1 MRSRLR
7 ALGRTRAFERLR
19 AFGRILTAPFR
30 FIFWFLRLIFGWIA
44 DIFRDFFAL
53 FRKDEEEDA
62 PVIDAVGKALE
73 NPASLLVHLNAL
85 RKHLFRATLVLLLA
99 SAITFTY
106 AEGILSLLAQP
117 IGGIEELIAVE
128 ITESIGVFMRVSI
141 LSGFTLALPYIAF
154 ELLLFA
160 APALITRRERFFGLV
175 SIPLIVTLFVVGMA
189 FAYFILLPPAV
200 TFLKNFIFENNTR
213 PESYYAF
220 VIALMF
226 WLGVSFE
233 FPLVVFALVSMGLVR
248 AQTLLAQSRIAIVI
262 SALLAAA
269 ITPTVDI
276 FNMLLVWIPLI
287 VVYFIGVGLAFIAQR
302 GRDRRTRNE

>member
-1 MRSRLR
+1 MRARLR
-7 ALGRTRAFERLR
+7 AIW
-19 AFGRILTAPFR
+19 RIITAPFR
-30 FIFWFLRLIFGWIA
+30 FIFWLLRLILGWIA

-53 FRKDEEEDA
+53 FRKNEEEDA

-73 NPASLLVHLNAL
+73 NPASILEHLNAL

-106 AEGILSLLAQP
+106 AETILNILAQP
-117 IGGIEELIAVE
+117 IGGIQELTAVE
-128 ITESIGVFMRVSI
+128 MTESIGVFMRVSM

-160 APALITRRERFFGLV
+160 APGLTRRERFFGV
-175 SIPLIVTLFVVGMA
+175 ISIPLIALLFVVGMV

-200 TFLKNFIFENNTR
+200 TFLINFLFENNTR

-220 VIALMF
+220 ILALMF

-233 FPLVVFALVSMGLVR
+233 FPLVVYVLVSMGFIR
-248 AQTLLAQSRIAIVI
+248 AQVLLAQSRIAIVI
-262 SALLAAA
+262 AALLAAA

-287 VVYFIGVGLAFIAQR
+287 AVYFIGVGLAFIAQR
-302 GRDRRTRNE
+302 GRDRRASKE